1 MGKQMVYDAVVKFV
15 PDTSNVEKVQFIR
28 AGRMEATSSAIRDF
42 FFFEFLCFQLAIL
55 KIQLTIFKLS

>member
-1 MGKQMVYDAVVKFV
+1 MVYDAVVKFV

-42 FFFEFLCFQLAIL
+42 FFVEFLCFQLAIL
-55 KIQLTIFKLS
+55 KIQLTIFKMS